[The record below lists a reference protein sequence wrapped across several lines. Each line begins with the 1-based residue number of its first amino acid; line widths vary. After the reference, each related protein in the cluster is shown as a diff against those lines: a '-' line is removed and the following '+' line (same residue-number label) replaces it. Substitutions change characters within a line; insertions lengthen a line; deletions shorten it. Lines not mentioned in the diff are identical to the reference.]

1 MKRKLNQSL
10 MSKKKGKVIP
20 GDDTTSGGPGHDFL
34 SGVTCH
40 IHPANFGRKR
50 LNIFQSQVQNYGGNM
65 IQTLPLSS
73 ETISYII
80 FEESVDVVKLKQ
92 FFNPS
97 AYCNTRFVRCT
108 WLVECVKKKTKVDSK
123 DHEIISVVDPTDKH
137 KNKEYSVSEGEA
149 KQPSPEHHHPSNKD
163 GLLVTQLGEQE
174 NPITKIHTTD
184 ISTKE
189 FSPDNFSPH
198 SASVKEI
205 ENNII
210 VPCDSQ
216 LTQQCFNEEQKTLLH
231 SGEVKTEEE
240 NRIINRL
247 EALNEIQT
255 EHDASQET
263 VVSLVKPFP
272 KALKDKFA
280 CARPSSS
287 KVRDMNHHITAE
299 LDKLA
304 AAYKSKKDTWRALG
318 YQKAISAIRHH
329 PREITSR
336 EEALSI
342 PGVGERLADKVA
354 EIVESG
360 KLRKVSEVC
369 EGEEANTLKLFTG
382 VWGAGPTT
390 AQSWYTQGFRTLQD
404 LQLKATL
411 TRHQQIGLKHY
422 DDINTRI
429 PREEVAEIEDYVR
442 YAALSLKKGLI
453 VMVCGSY
460 RRGKLNCGDVDV
472 LITHPDG
479 HSHQHLFK
487 PLLSCLKETGFIT
500 DDLVTQEDNG
510 NQLKYLGVCRLPGEG
525 RKHRRLDVIIVPY
538 AEFAPATMYFTGSA
552 HFNRSMRLLAIKM
565 GMSLSEHGLRAGIVR
580 QGREKLTDG
589 HLLETPT
596 EQSIFEHLGLE
607 YRPPH
612 ERDH

>member
-1 MKRKLNQSL
+1 
-10 MSKKKGKVIP
+10 
-20 GDDTTSGGPGHDFL
+20 
-34 SGVTCH
+34 
-40 IHPANFGRKR
+40 
-50 LNIFQSQVQNYGGNM
+50 M

-231 SGEVKTEEE
+231 SGE
-240 NRIINRL
+240 
-247 EALNEIQT
+247 
-255 EHDASQET
+255 
-263 VVSLVKPFP
+263 
-272 KALKDKFA
+272 
-280 CARPSSS
+280 
-287 KVRDMNHHITAE
+287 VRDMNHHITAE

-525 RKHRRLDVIIVPY
+525 RK
-538 AEFAPATMYFTGSA
+538 
-552 HFNRSMRLLAIKM
+552 
-565 GMSLSEHGLRAGIVR
+565 
-580 QGREKLTDG
+580 GREKLTDG